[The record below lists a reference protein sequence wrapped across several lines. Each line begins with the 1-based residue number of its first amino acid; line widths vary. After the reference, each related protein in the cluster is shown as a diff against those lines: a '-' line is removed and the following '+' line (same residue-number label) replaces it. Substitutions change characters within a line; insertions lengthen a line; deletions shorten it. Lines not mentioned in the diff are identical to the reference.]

1 MEKIRSLQHI
11 DIDELYLAWAD
22 AFKDYERTWTKEEF
36 EVLLKRRGYL
46 PALSFGAF
54 DGAKLVSFTLN
65 GIGFYNGIYTGY
77 DTGTGTREAYRGQ
90 GLASK
95 IFEHSL
101 PYLHETGCTQYILE
115 VLHYN
120 EKAISIYRAAG
131 FEVARELNYFV
142 QPMEVLAPNNKM
154 LPLGYEMT
162 ESGIDMELMSTF
174 WDFHPSWQNT
184 FEAINKQL
192 DDFVLIGAYAGDK
205 IVGYGVIE
213 KSTGDIPQ
221 LAVNRA
227 HRRKGIGSAIFKAL
241 LAYNRHPAIKV
252 INTHRSNTA
261 ATAFV
266 ENNGIPNIGWQYEM
280 VREIG

>member
-22 AFKDYERTWTKEEF
+22 AFKDYERTWTREEL
-36 EVLLKRRGYL
+36 EVLLKRRGYV
-46 PALSFGAF
+46 PALSFAAF
-54 DGAKLVSFTLN
+54 DGDKPVSFTLN
-65 GIGFYNGIYTGY
+65 GIGVYNGIYTAY
-77 DTGTGTREAYRGQ
+77 DTGTGTMEAYRGQ

-101 PYLHETGCTQYILE
+101 PYLHEAGCTQYILE

-142 QPMEVLAPNNKM
+142 QPMEILAVNSKT
-154 LPLGYEMT
+154 LPPGYEMS
-162 ESGIDMELMSTF
+162 ESEIDMELMSSF
-174 WDFHPSWQNT
+174 WDFHPSWQNS
-184 FEAINKQL
+184 FESLKRVP
-192 DDFVLIGAYAGDK
+192 DDFVTIGAFHNGQL
-205 IVGYGVIE
+205 VGYGITE
-213 KSTGDIPQ
+213 PGSGDITQ
-221 LAVNRA
+221 LAVDRE

-241 LAYNRHPAIKV
+241 LAYNRHPAAKV
-252 INTHRSNTA
+252 VNTHRINA
-261 ATAFV
+261 IVTAFV
-266 ENNGIPNIGWQYEM
+266 ENNGVPNIGWQYEM